1 MALDRRAQRL
11 LDMLAAAGDGPEA
24 PAPAA
29 DRRAALAALAQSAD
43 DATIPATIE
52 DREIEGPGG
61 ALRIRVYRPLE
72 RRAGPSPALVF
83 FHGGGWVAGGL
94 DTHDGLCRRLCEA
107 SGAVLVAVDYRLAP
121 QHPFPAAIEDALAA
135 LAWVSS
141 HTADLR
147 IDPAQ
152 IAVGGDSVGGGLA
165 AAAAQTSRDSV
176 GPALALQVLICPILD
191 VAARTPSRAA
201 FVDGH
206 FISRAAFAQDLS
218 DYAWTTS
225 AADPWLSPGR
235 SRDLAGLPPALIHT
249 AEYDPFRDEA
259 EAYAAAL
266 GAAGVETTAIR
277 HPGMIHYFYA
287 LARAIPYAEAAAAVI
302 GGQMRMAFEKTTAGD
317 PPAAL
322 ALR

>member
-1 MALDRRAQRL
+1 MPLDRRAHRL
-11 LDMLAAAGDGPEA
+11 LDMLAAAGAEA
-24 PAPAA
+24 PASVA

-61 ALRIRVYRPLE
+61 ALPIRVYRPLE

-94 DTHDGLCRRLCEA
+94 DTHDGLCRRLCES

-121 QHPFPAAIEDALAA
+121 EHPFPAAIEDALAA
-135 LAWVSS
+135 LAWVSG
-141 HTADLR
+141 HTAELR
-147 IDPAQ
+147 IDPDK

-176 GPALALQVLICPILD
+176 GPAVALQVLICPILD
-191 VAARTPSRAA
+191 VAARTPSRVA
-201 FVDGH
+201 FRDGH
-206 FISRAAFAQDLS
+206 FISRAAFAQDLG
-218 DYAWTTS
+218 DYAWTSS

-235 SRDLAGLPPALIHT
+235 NRDLADLPPALIHT

-266 GAAGVETTAIR
+266 SAAGVETTAIR

-287 LARAIPYAEAAAAVI
+287 MARAIPYAEAAAAVI
-302 GGQMRMAFEKTTAGD
+302 GGQMRMAFEKVAENSAHM
-317 PPAAL
+317 AA
-322 ALR
+322 ARR